1 MEETQ
6 GNPKTSLAKQVQNKE
21 IKDVDELLNQGRVIL
36 ESEVIDGLIELE
48 TELLLIGQSKGKFG
62 GGQRRVFRQT
72 QKKTREGNKPR
83 FTTFAVVGDKNGHI
97 GMGYGK
103 SKETVLAREKAIR
116 KAKISI
122 FTIKRGSGSWE
133 SQSSEPHSI
142 PFAVEG
148 KCGSVIIRLM
158 PAPKGTG
165 LCIEKECAKI
175 LEFAG
180 IKDVWS
186 KTFGQTKNK
195 MNLIK
200 ALEQALKKLVQTK
213 VQLKHTDLLH
223 ILTGSEKIVTPV
235 SEEEAVEDKKKEE
248 GKKKEKEDAKTKPR
262 KATKKVVKKE
272 TKTKSKEDKKEDEK

>member
-6 GNPKTSLAKQVQNKE
+6 GNSKTSLAKQAQNKE
-21 IKDVDELLNQGRVIL
+21 IKDIDELLNKGKVIL
-36 ESEVIDGLIELE
+36 ESEVTDSLIELE

-116 KAKISI
+116 KAKINI
-122 FTIKRGSGSWE
+122 FTIRRGSGSWE

-142 PFAVEG
+142 PFTVEG
-148 KCGSVIIRLM
+148 KCGSAIIRLM

-165 LCIEKECAKI
+165 LCIEKECAKV
-175 LEFAG
+175 LELAG
-180 IKDVWS
+180 IQDVWS

-195 MNLIK
+195 INLIN
-200 ALEQALKKLVQTK
+200 ALEKALKKLIQTRI
-213 VQLKHTDLLH
+213 QPKHIEILH
-223 ILTGSEKIVTPV
+223 ILKGSQEIEKID
-235 SEEEAVEDKKKEE
+235 EEENTDDKKKEA
-248 GKKKEKEDAKTKPR
+248 KKDEKSKSKQTKN
-262 KATKKVVKKE
+262 TKK
-272 TKTKSKEDKKEDEK
+272 DKK